1 MLEANFDDE
10 GDGYKIS
17 VVMAKPGV
25 PSKWY
30 VLSTWHACVNN
41 WSILYNLF
49 KTVTGPRP
57 VKLCSDQYIV
67 QFLINYICIKYIQ
80 NLFRT
85 SKFYFHF
92 EDCIW

>member
-30 VLSTWHACVNN
+30 VLSTWHAC
-41 WSILYNLF
+41 I
-49 KTVTGPRP
+49 
-57 VKLCSDQYIV
+57 
-67 QFLINYICIKYIQ
+67 
-80 NLFRT
+80 
-85 SKFYFHF
+85 
-92 EDCIW
+92 